1 MVAIV
6 FPGQGSQRPGMG
18 EDLYHNDSF
27 ARQVFDQVQQ
37 ATGINVASLC
47 FTSDE
52 ETLRQTQNTQIAL
65 YTCGLAAYLALDAAM
80 PELQPVAMA
89 GHSVGEYAALA
100 AAGKISIEEGAR
112 LVRKRGEIMARA
124 GADRPGAMS
133 AVLGLTAEELQH
145 ILDSATFDGD
155 VVIANDN
162 CPGQLVISGDRDAV
176 QAASVLAGERGA
188 KRVLPLPVSGAFH
201 SPLMKSSAEE
211 MAVDLAKARFCA
223 SEIPV
228 YSNVTTRPGD
238 DWAKLLQQQLES
250 PVRWTE
256 SVQQMIADGV
266 TTFVECG
273 SGEVLTGLVRRI
285 DKEKT
290 GLRVLDTATLS
301 ETVSKLKEQMA

>member
-145 ILDSATFDGD
+145 ILDSATFDGE

-211 MAVDLAKARFCA
+211 MAVDLAKARFGS

-228 YSNVTTRPGD
+228 YSNVTTQPGE
-238 DWAKLLQQQLES
+238 DWASLLQQQLES

-301 ETVSKLKEQMA
+301 ETVNKLKEHMA

>member
-65 YTCGLAAYLALDAAM
+65 YTCGLAAYLALDATM
-80 PELQPVAMA
+80 PELKPVAMA

-145 ILDSATFDGD
+145 ILDSATFDGE

-211 MAVDLAKARFCA
+211 MAVDLAKARFGS

-228 YSNVTTRPGD
+228 YSNVTTQPGE
-238 DWAKLLQQQLES
+238 DWASLLQRQLES

-301 ETVSKLKEQMA
+301 ETVNKLKEQMA

>member
-112 LVRKRGEIMARA
+112 LVRKRGDIMARA

-145 ILDSATFDGD
+145 ILDSATFDGE

-211 MAVDLAKARFCA
+211 MAADLAKARFGS

-228 YSNVTTRPGD
+228 YSNVTTQPGE
-238 DWAKLLQQQLES
+238 DWASLLQRQLES

-301 ETVSKLKEQMA
+301 ETVNKLKEQMA

>member
-211 MAVDLAKARFCA
+211 MAVDLAKARFGA